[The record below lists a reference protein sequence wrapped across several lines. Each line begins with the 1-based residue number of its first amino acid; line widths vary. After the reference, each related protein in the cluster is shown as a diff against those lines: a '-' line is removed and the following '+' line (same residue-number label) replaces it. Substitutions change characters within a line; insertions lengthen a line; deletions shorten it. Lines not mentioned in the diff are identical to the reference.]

1 MSDPTGKL
9 DWFDTGK
16 SIGIGLITMVV
27 GVLVRL
33 LFGRAVKDLDDK
45 LGELPKLR
53 DAVNDLRV
61 EVAELKAKVDGFD
74 DAPPPQPT
82 PKVGP

>member
-1 MSDPTGKL
+1 MNDGGKI

-16 SIGIGLITMVV
+16 SIGIGLISMVV

-33 LFGRAVKDLDDK
+33 LFGRAIKDLDEK
-45 LGELPKLR
+45 LGEIPKLR
-53 DAVNDLRV
+53 DDMKKLQDRVNAL
-61 EVAELKAKVDGFD
+61 EG
-74 DAPPPQPT
+74 APPPQPT